1 METKTNTNIYQK
13 LMAIQA
19 NIKAPKSQYNSFGK
33 YKYRSAENI
42 LEALKPYLIEYNV
55 VLIMQDEIVTNGI
68 GKIENDKGI
77 MDVPLNYVKATARFI
92 DCDTGNEIQ
101 TSAFARECKHTGMS
115 EDQCTGTASSYARKY
130 CLNAMFLLDDTK
142 DSDTDEMKN
151 IENAARQNKQTA
163 QNNTPVQQQANTAQR
178 SGWGSRPASAQPA
191 QPTQNARNTQNQTA
205 QQPARAWGKKQTA

>member
-68 GKIENDKGI
+68 GRIENDKGI

>member
-1 METKTNTNIYQK
+1 METKTSMNIYQK

-19 NIKAPKSQYNSFGK
+19 NIKAPKNQYNSFGK
-33 YKYRSAENI
+33 YNYRSAESI
-42 LEALKPYLIEYNV
+42 LEALKPYLSEYNV

-68 GKIENDKGI
+68 GRIENEKGI
-77 MDVPLNYVKATARFI
+77 MNVPLNYVKATARFI
-92 DCDTGNEIQ
+92 DCDTAQEIE

-151 IENAARQNKQTA
+151 IENAARQNKQPA
-163 QNNTPVQQQANTAQR
+163 QPNNAPAK
-178 SGWGSRPASAQPA
+178 SGWGSRPAAQTA
-191 QPTQNARNTQNQTA
+191 QNVKNTQNTQNVQNA
-205 QQPARAWGKKQTA
+205 QNNVSSQPARAWGKKQSA

>member
-68 GKIENDKGI
+68 GRIENDKGI

-178 SGWGSRPASAQPA
+178 SGWGSRSTSAQPA
-191 QPTQNARNTQNQTA
+191 QPAQNARNTQNQTA

>member
-1 METKTNTNIYQK
+1 METKANTNIYQK
-13 LMAIQA
+13 LMAIQS
-19 NIKAPKSQYNSFGK
+19 NIKAPKNQYNSFGK
-33 YKYRSAENI
+33 YKYRSAESI
-42 LEALKPYLIEYNV
+42 LEALKPFLAEYNV

-68 GKIENDKGI
+68 GRIENDKGI

-92 DCDTGNEIQ
+92 DCDTGNEIE

-163 QNNTPVQQQANTAQR
+163 QNNTSAPQTNTAPR
-178 SGWGSRPASAQPA
+178 SGWGSRPASAQSA
-191 QPTQNARNTQNQTA
+191 QNTQNTQNQPA
-205 QQPARAWGKKQTA
+205 QQPARSWGKKQTA

>member
-68 GKIENDKGI
+68 GRIENDKGI

-191 QPTQNARNTQNQTA
+191 QPAQNARNTQNQTA

>member
-68 GKIENDKGI
+68 GRIENDKGI
-77 MDVPLNYVKATARFI
+77 IDVPLNYVKATARFI

>member
-68 GKIENDKGI
+68 GRIENDKGI

-178 SGWGSRPASAQPA
+178 SGWGSRPASAQSA
-191 QPTQNARNTQNQTA
+191 QNTQNTQNQPA
-205 QQPARAWGKKQTA
+205 QQPARSWGKKQTA